1 MSENR
6 FDPVAHARA
15 MRATG
20 FWVDKSFD
28 EFLQQT
34 IAATPE
40 KLALMADRADRAE
53 PKRLTYAELGD
64 LISRA
69 AAALRRLNVGPG
81 TSCRSSC
88 RTGGSLRSSRS
99 RPSALARSSIR

>member
-15 MRATG
+15 MRASG

-40 KLALMADRADRAE
+40 KLALMADRADRTE
-53 PKRLTYAELGD
+53 PRRLTYAELG
-64 LISRA
+64 I
-69 AAALRRLNVGPG
+69 
-81 TSCRSSC
+81 
-88 RTGGSLRSSRS
+88 
-99 RPSALARSSIR
+99 